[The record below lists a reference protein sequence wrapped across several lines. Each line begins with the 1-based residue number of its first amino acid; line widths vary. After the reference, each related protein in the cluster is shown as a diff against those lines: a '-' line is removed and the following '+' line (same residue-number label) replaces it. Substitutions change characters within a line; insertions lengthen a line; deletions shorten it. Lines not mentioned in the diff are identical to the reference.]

1 MAELENSA
9 EKKKK
14 KVRLKDVCFPTLPT
28 RRDSATARRK
38 HNASRRSRDFSPQK
52 HSVIAVGFFQRTAPA
67 SLTNNTIAHFTSP
80 VYTQEL
86 VCSVPVRC
94 KKQNKNKST
103 HRNTHK
109 YTHTQAQAARLET
122 RRAAK

>member
-1 MAELENSA
+1 MAQLENSA
-9 EKKKK
+9 EK

-38 HNASRRSRDFSPQK
+38 HNASRPSRDFSPQE
-52 HSVIAVGFFQRTAPA
+52 HSVIAVRFFQRTTPA

-80 VYTQEL
+80 VYTQKL

-94 KKQNKNKST
+94 KKKK
-103 HRNTHK
+103 K
-109 YTHTQAQAARLET
+109 
-122 RRAAK
+122 